1 MCRQITLGFVPGLVA
16 AALLTWGCDRPESPA
31 SPRGVTKPSF
41 GMETMGCPAVK
52 MTGGGRIDFPPGTA
66 QKNPPA
72 SHMYQTFGAHVI
84 SSPDQMGNCVRKGS
98 LEWVDHSQRP
108 NGRPLNL
115 HSIEITFADNV
126 SSIRPDCRD
135 GAVHWG
141 GRLVRK
147 NDGMQSSFEVFDC
160 DDGEPGVGHDGFGIR
175 APEIGYDVTCTGPLD
190 PHNPACILT
199 GGNRQFHPTH

>member
-1 MCRQITLGFVPGLVA
+1 MLQEHKHWSVVPGLLVV
-16 AALLTWGCDRPESPA
+16 ALLAACNQDGLSPDRS
-31 SPRGVTKPSF
+31 RLGKPSF
-41 GMETMGCPAVK
+41 KERPPCPAVK

-66 QKNPPA
+66 QKNPPRT
-72 SHMYQTFGAHVI
+72 HMYQTFGAHVI
-84 SSPDQMGNCVRKGS
+84 SNGPDLSSNCQIKGQ
-98 LEWVDHSQRP
+98 LEWVDHRDGQRL

-115 HSIEITFADNV
+115 HSIEITFAEDV
-126 SSIRPDCRD
+126 SSIHPDCRD

-160 DDGEPGVGHDGFGIR
+160 DDGEPGVGHDGFGIN
-175 APEIGYDVTCTGPLD
+175 APDIGYSVVCGGAKP
-190 PHNPACILT
+190 PVCILT